1 MKGAEKWTKTEIV
14 LLALTMVFL
23 VCTGVM
29 FMLRTAG
36 SAQATYTIRA
46 EGTQS
51 VSEEATLPEKEMTPP
66 APEPPTPECPLNI
79 NTASAAELD
88 LLPGIGETLA
98 GRIVAYREE
107 NGAFAEPEDIMKV
120 EGIGEGIYADIQELI
135 TVEEAA
141 T

>member
-66 APEPPTPECPLNI
+66 APEPPTSECPLNI

-98 GRIVAYREE
+98 GRIVACREE
-107 NGAFAEPEDIMKV
+107 RGGFGSV
-120 EGIGEGIYADIQELI
+120 EELMEVPGIGEGKFAALEGRI
-135 TVEEAA
+135 TVED
-141 T
+141 TK

>member
-1 MKGAEKWTKTEIV
+1 MKAAEKWTKTEIT
-14 LLALTMVFL
+14 LLALTLVFL

-36 SAQATYTIRA
+36 GEQATYAIRT
-46 EGTQS
+46 EGAQS
-51 VSEEATLPEKEMTPP
+51 VSEETTAPEEEAPP
-66 APEPPTPECPLNI
+66 APEPPTPEHPLNI
-79 NTASAAELD
+79 NAATAAELD